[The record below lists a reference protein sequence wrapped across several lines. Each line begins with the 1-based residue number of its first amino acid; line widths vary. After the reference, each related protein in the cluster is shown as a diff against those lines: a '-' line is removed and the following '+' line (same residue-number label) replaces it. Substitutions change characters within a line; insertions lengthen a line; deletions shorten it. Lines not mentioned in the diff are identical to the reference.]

1 MATAGRVA
9 MAAIELAP
17 GATLGEG
24 GRYRLERVLGTGGMA
39 SVWLAMDARLD
50 REVAV
55 KVLSDVLALDEDYV
69 RRFEREA
76 HVVANLSHPH
86 LVRVYDFSV
95 DGPRPYLVM
104 EYVAGGSL
112 ADHLRQP
119 DARTRDAQ
127 TLARELLDA
136 LGYIHQAGVIHR
148 DIKPANVLIGSDGR
162 ARLTD
167 FGIAQPSDATRL
179 TKTGVVVGS
188 ARYIAPEVMRGQP
201 ASERSDLYSLGVL
214 IEQCLAPA
222 PTPELRALVRQ
233 LTAERPD
240 RRPAS
245 AQQAINALEPGAT
258 QPTRHMDHPTA
269 RHMDHPTA
277 PTTPRFTR
285 YGRGSTPIDVRRS
298 TVALAVLLVL
308 LVIALIG
315 LATSGGGS
323 GTTGRGPTRASANAP
338 LSSQLTQ
345 LDRAIDSSR
354 R

>member
-1 MATAGRVA
+1 
-9 MAAIELAP
+9 
-17 GATLGEG
+17 
-24 GRYRLERVLGTGGMA
+24 MA

-76 HVVANLSHPH
+76 HVAANLSHPH

-95 DGPRPYLVM
+95 DGLRPYLVM

-112 ADHLRQP
+112 ADRLRDPDTP
-119 DARTRDAQ
+119 DARTWDAEV
-127 TLARELLDA
+127 LARELLAA
-136 LGYIHQAGVIHR
+136 LAYIHQAGVIHR
-148 DIKPANVLIGSDGR
+148 DIKPANVLIGTDGR

-188 ARYIAPEVMRGQP
+188 GRYIAPEVMRGEP
-201 ASERSDLYSLGVL
+201 ASARSDLYSLGVL
-214 IEQCLAPA
+214 IEQRFTQTAAPKR
-222 PTPELRALVRQ
+222 RALVRE
-233 LTAERPD
+233 LAAERPD
-240 RRPAS
+240 RRPETAHE
-245 AQQAINALEPGAT
+245 ALKILEHD
-258 QPTRHMDHPTA
+258 PTETVPQM
-269 RHMDHPTA
+269 
-277 PTTPRFTR
+277 TR
-285 YGRGSTPIDVRRS
+285 YGRHVRINDLHRS
-298 TVALAVLLVL
+298 TVALVVLIAL

-323 GTTGRGPTRASANAP
+323 GAPSGGPMRANPKAP

-345 LDRAIDSSR
+345 LDRAIDQSR

>member
-1 MATAGRVA
+1 
-9 MAAIELAP
+9 
-17 GATLGEG
+17 
-24 GRYRLERVLGTGGMA
+24 
-39 SVWLAMDARLD
+39 
-50 REVAV
+50 
-55 KVLSDVLALDEDYV
+55 
-69 RRFEREA
+69 
-76 HVVANLSHPH
+76 
-86 LVRVYDFSV
+86 
-95 DGPRPYLVM
+95 
-104 EYVAGGSL
+104 
-112 ADHLRQP
+112 
-119 DARTRDAQ
+119 
-127 TLARELLDA
+127 
-136 LGYIHQAGVIHR
+136 
-148 DIKPANVLIGSDGR
+148 
-162 ARLTD
+162 
-167 FGIAQPSDATRL
+167 
-179 TKTGVVVGS
+179 
-188 ARYIAPEVMRGQP
+188 MRGQP

-245 AQQAINALEPGAT
+245 ARQAINALEPGAT

-269 RHMDHPTA
+269 RRMDHPTARRMDHPTA

-298 TVALAVLLVL
+298 TVALAVLLAL

-323 GTTGRGPTRASANAP
+323 GTTGQGPTRANANAP

-345 LDRAIDSSR
+345 LDRAIDNSR